1 MESHELLHSERPFW
15 TYLILPGAILTAAV
29 TLPVLFTQ
37 RIVWHLGYDPIL
49 GPPLFYQIPMGLA
62 GLTVLLA
69 VFVGW
74 MFYSYPLL
82 RVFLFPLGLVCIA
95 ATYLA
100 FLPFYHPL
108 LGFHL
113 FPNLLR
119 GGPGTRGILMNSA
132 FVTVVTVVLIVG
144 TGIIFHNLLRRRGQ
158 AARIAHGSA
167 RYANFKDIRKAG
179 LLKPGGIFLGTFRHG
194 GRTHQL
200 TDDSNHHTLFV
211 MPSGAGK
218 TAGHIIPSL
227 LTRMH
232 SAFVLDP
239 KGELYNATAGW
250 RASQGHRCIR
260 LAPLDGAKSTLG
272 PGERWNPLL
281 EIEPGGDDIGAL
293 ALLAEALIT
302 GEGVEESHWNESA
315 RSLFRCLALHSLYTG
330 NPPTFR
336 HIRALAHS
344 TQGTTD
350 QMQSI
355 LNAEHDPEGK
365 FGWID
370 EEIHEPTRTHPEAA
384 LLARGFLDTPE
395 KEMGSISSTLRRSLS
410 IWGNQNLIQNTS
422 TSDFD
427 LGIFNRPEPVTLY
440 VCVPYSDLHWL
451 APWIRIL
458 LASLVRRITRHRNV
472 EEAPPLDLYL
482 DEFASLG
489 QVKVIHKILSFL
501 RGYGVRTH
509 IVIQS
514 YDDLVRLYGKGEN
527 ISACQIHVVA
537 ATQSLSSR
545 RVISDLAGETTVSW
559 ERASHS
565 GGRMQPLQPRENR
578 TPMET
583 RRPLITQG
591 EVGTLGADE
600 ILIAKTGMPLI
611 RARKR
616 FYFKDGELAWRAGVR
631 VG

>member
-1 MESHELLHSERPFW
+1 MESHELLNAERPLW
-15 TYLILPGAILTAAV
+15 THFVLPGAILTAILA
-29 TLPVLFTQ
+29 LPVIFTQ
-37 RIVWHLGYDPIL
+37 RLLWEFGYAPQL
-49 GPPLFYQIPMGLA
+49 GPPIFYQLPAGLA
-62 GLTVLLA
+62 ITILIMTVI
-69 VFVGW
+69 VGW
-74 MFYSYPLL
+74 VFYARFPWLL
-82 RVFLFPLGLVCIA
+82 FLLVPFGGWATLVGLFPI
-95 ATYLA
+95 
-100 FLPFYHPL
+100 YHPL
-108 LGFHL
+108 LGFRL
-113 FPNLLR
+113 FVPMLK
-119 GGPGTRGILMNSA
+119 GGSTSRAVL
-132 FVTVVTVVLIVG
+132 FDTVLTTVVSVVLIVG
-144 TGIIFHNLLRRRGQ
+144 AGIILQNLLRRRRQ
-158 AARIAHGSA
+158 PTRIAHGSA
-167 RYANFKDIRKAG
+167 RYAYFKDIRKAG
-179 LLKPGGIFLGTFRHG
+179 LLKPGGIFLGTFRHR
-194 GRTHQL
+194 GRTRQL

-260 LAPLDGAKSTLG
+260 LAPLDGADSTLG

-281 EIEPGGDDIGAL
+281 EIEPDDDDIGAIG
-293 ALLAEALIT
+293 LLAEALIT
-302 GEGVEESHWNESA
+302 GVGVEESHWDESA

-330 NPPTFR
+330 NPPSFR

-350 QMQSI
+350 LMQSI
-355 LNAEHDPEGK
+355 LKAEHDPEGK
-365 FGWID
+365 FAWFD
-370 EEIHEPTRTHPEAA
+370 EEIKEPTKTHPEAA
-384 LLARGFLDTPE
+384 LLARGFLNTPE
-395 KEMGSISSTLRRSLS
+395 KEMGSISSTLRRSLVL
-410 IWGNQNLIQNTS
+410 WGDRNIIENTS

-440 VCVPYSDLHWL
+440 VCVPYSDLHRL
-451 APWIRIL
+451 APWVRIL

-472 EEAPPLDLYL
+472 EAAPPLDLYL

-514 YDDLVRLYGKGEN
+514 YDDLVRLYGQGEN

-545 RVISDLAGETTVSW
+545 RFISDLAGEATVRW
-559 ERASHS
+559 ERQSHS
-565 GGRMQPLQPRENR
+565 GGRMQPLHPRENR

-591 EVGTLGADE
+591 EVGTLGPDE

-611 RARKR
+611 RARKQ
-616 FYFKDGELAWRAGVR
+616 FYFKDRELAWRAGVR
-631 VG
+631 VR